1 MTHCRFTELIDA
13 RGTLEPQGPSLMFQ
27 LALQRIL
34 VSSTNVTSHSV
45 IYPAAL
51 DQNTTSG
58 SDYIARLIHSGLQDC
73 PNQKYLLFGY
83 SQGATVVLQGL
94 EKLRARAA
102 DAIVSVVLVGNPFRI
117 PGKLSDINRQGSY
130 DNRTAY
136 GRFAAQAQGT
146 NDSVPV
152 LSAALDQSGR
162 AKDICLDVSEI
173 AEYHD

>member
-1 MTHCRFTELIDA
+1 MTHRRFTELIDA

-34 VSSTNVTSHSV
+34 SNSTNVTSHSV

-51 DQNTTSG
+51 DQNTTLG
-58 SDYIARLIHSGLQDC
+58 SDYLAHYIHSGLQDC
-73 PNQKYLLFGY
+73 PDQKYLLFGY
-83 SQGATVVLQGL
+83 SQGATVVLQSL
-94 EKLRARAA
+94 EKLCARAA
-102 DAIVSVVLVGNPFRI
+102 DAVVSVVLVGNPFRV
-117 PGKLSDINRQGSY
+117 PGKLSNINSEGNY

-152 LSAALDQSGR
+152 LSATLDQSGR
-162 AKDICLDVSEI
+162 AKDICLDVSET